1 MSNDTRVARPSS
13 TLQSQC
19 NMGAIMT
26 SKSAA
31 PIRVFIIDDH
41 RSILWG
47 LERLIESG
55 KPAMQVV
62 GTATNCAD
70 AFKVIEEAA
79 PDLILLDIGLGEQNG
94 VDEIP
99 NLLARTRAKILVLTG
114 IRDESLHDKA
124 VLAGASGV
132 VEKEAPA
139 ETILAAIEKV
149 HEGQLWLDRV
159 ATGRI
164 FLEMSRDSAAQAVD
178 PEKAKISSLTDRER
192 EIVAV
197 AANHA
202 GANAKAIAEML
213 FISEHT
219 LRNHLTSIY
228 DKLQVANRLELFAYA
243 HKHGLTKPPAAKA
256 SNH

>member
-1 MSNDTRVARPSS
+1 MAE
-13 TLQSQC
+13 
-19 NMGAIMT
+19 
-26 SKSAA
+26 KSPA
-31 PIRVFIIDDH
+31 PIRVLLIDDH

-47 LERLIESG
+47 LERLIESS
-55 KPAMQVV
+55 KPAMEVV
-62 GTATNCAD
+62 GTATNCTD
-70 AFKVIEEAA
+70 ALKLLDEAA
-79 PDLILLDIGLGEQNG
+79 PDLILLDIGLGDQNG

-99 NLLARTRAKILVLTG
+99 NLIARSKAKILVLTG
-114 IRDESLHDKA
+114 MSDESIHDKA

-164 FLEMSRDSAAQAVD
+164 FLEMSRENAAQSVD
-178 PEKAKISSLTDRER
+178 PERAKIQSLTDRER

-197 AANHA
+197 SASHA
-202 GANAKAIAEML
+202 GANARAIAEML
-213 FISEHT
+213 YISEHT

-228 DKLQVANRLELFAYA
+228 DKLDVANRLELFAYA
-243 HKHGLTKPPAAKA
+243 HKHGLTKRA
-256 SNH
+256 S

>member
-1 MSNDTRVARPSS
+1 
-13 TLQSQC
+13 
-19 NMGAIMT
+19 MT
-26 SKSAA
+26 AKNSA
-31 PIRVFIIDDH
+31 PIRVLIIDDH

-62 GTATNCAD
+62 GTATSCAE
-70 AFKVIEEAA
+70 ALKVIDEAA
-79 PDLILLDIGLGEQNG
+79 PDLILLDIGLGDENG

-99 NLLARTRAKILVLTG
+99 NLMARSHAKILVLTG

-132 VEKEAPA
+132 VEKEASA

-164 FLEMSRDSAAQAVD
+164 FLEFSRDSAAQPVD
-178 PEKAKISSLTDRER
+178 PERVKISSLTERER
-192 EIVAV
+192 EIVAIS
-197 AANHA
+197 AIHA

-213 FISEHT
+213 YISEHT

-228 DKLQVANRLELFAYA
+228 DKLQVATRLELFAYA
-243 HKHGLTKPPAAKA
+243 HKHGLTKRPSPSPKA
-256 SNH
+256 SSQ

>member
-1 MSNDTRVARPSS
+1 MDTK
-13 TLQSQC
+13 
-19 NMGAIMT
+19 N
-26 SKSAA
+26 AA

-55 KPAMQVV
+55 KPSMQVV
-62 GTATNCAD
+62 GTATNGTEALKIID
-70 AFKVIEEAA
+70 DAA
-79 PDLILLDIGLGEQNG
+79 PDLILLDIGLGEESG
-94 VDEIP
+94 IDAIP
-99 NLLARTRAKILVLTG
+99 GLLARTRAKILVLTG
-114 IRDESLHDKA
+114 IRDESIHDKA

-139 ETILAAIEKV
+139 ETILAAIQKV

-178 PEKAKISSLTDRER
+178 PERVKISSLTERER
-192 EIVAV
+192 EIVAI
-197 AANHA
+197 AATHA

-243 HKHGLTKPPAAKA
+243 HKHGLNKPPAAKA
-256 SNH
+256 SNHQ

>member
-1 MSNDTRVARPSS
+1 MAAKNS
-13 TLQSQC
+13 
-19 NMGAIMT
+19 
-26 SKSAA
+26 A
-31 PIRVFIIDDH
+31 PIRVLLIDDH

-70 AFKVIEEAA
+70 ALKLIDEAA
-79 PDLILLDIGLGEQNG
+79 PNLILLDIGLGNENG
-94 VDEIP
+94 VNEIP
-99 NLLARTRAKILVLTG
+99 NLLARSHAKILVLTG
-114 IRDESLHDKA
+114 LRDESLHDKA

-164 FLEMSRDSAAQAVD
+164 FLEFARENAAQSVD
-178 PEKAKISSLTDRER
+178 PERVKIASLTDRER
-192 EIVAV
+192 EIVSI
-197 AANHA
+197 AATHA
-202 GANAKAIAEML
+202 GFNAKAIAEML
-213 FISEHT
+213 YISEHT

-228 DKLQVANRLELFAYA
+228 DKLQVANRLELFAYV
-243 HKHGLTKPPAAKA
+243 HKHGLTKR
-256 SNH
+256 SS

>member
-1 MSNDTRVARPSS
+1 
-13 TLQSQC
+13 
-19 NMGAIMT
+19 
-26 SKSAA
+26 
-31 PIRVFIIDDH
+31 
-41 RSILWG
+41 
-47 LERLIESG
+47 
-55 KPAMQVV
+55 
-62 GTATNCAD
+62 
-70 AFKVIEEAA
+70 
-79 PDLILLDIGLGEQNG
+79 
-94 VDEIP
+94 
-99 NLLARTRAKILVLTG
+99 VLTG
-114 IRDESLHDKA
+114 IRDESIHDKA

-164 FLEMSRDSAAQAVD
+164 FLEMSRDNAAQSVD
-178 PEKAKISSLTDRER
+178 PERVKISSLTERER
-192 EIVAV
+192 EIVAI

-213 FISEHT
+213 YISEHT

-243 HKHGLTKPPAAKA
+243 HKHGLTKPNPVKA

>member
-1 MSNDTRVARPSS
+1 MD
-13 TLQSQC
+13 
-19 NMGAIMT
+19 
-26 SKSAA
+26 SKNVT
-31 PIRVFIIDDH
+31 PIRVLIIDDH

-47 LERLIESG
+47 LERLIDSG

-70 AFKVIEEAA
+70 AMKVLDEIT
-79 PDLILLDIGLGEQNG
+79 PDLILLDIGLGNENG

-99 NLLARTRAKILVLTG
+99 NLLAKSRAKILVLTG
-114 IRDESLHDKA
+114 IRDESIHDKA

-139 ETILAAIEKV
+139 ETILAAIQKV

-164 FLEMSRDSAAQAVD
+164 FLEMSRDNAAQALD
-178 PEKAKISSLTDRER
+178 PERVKISSLTERER

-197 AANHA
+197 AATHA

-228 DKLQVANRLELFAYA
+228 DKLQVSNRLELFAYA
-243 HKHGLTKPPAAKA
+243 HKHGLTKTPSAKA
-256 SNH
+256 SNQH